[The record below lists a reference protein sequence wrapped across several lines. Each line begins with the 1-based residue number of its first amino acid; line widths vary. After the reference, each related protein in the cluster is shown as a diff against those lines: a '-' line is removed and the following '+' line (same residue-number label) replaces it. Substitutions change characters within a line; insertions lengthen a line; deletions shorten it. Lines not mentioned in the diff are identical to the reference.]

1 MIKYFLIDLRRAMEN
16 MYYNPNIKFNK
27 KISVRKKCHTNAVCS
42 CVLLGLIKNKI
53 MTVTEI
59 SL

>member
-1 MIKYFLIDLRRAMEN
+1 MEN